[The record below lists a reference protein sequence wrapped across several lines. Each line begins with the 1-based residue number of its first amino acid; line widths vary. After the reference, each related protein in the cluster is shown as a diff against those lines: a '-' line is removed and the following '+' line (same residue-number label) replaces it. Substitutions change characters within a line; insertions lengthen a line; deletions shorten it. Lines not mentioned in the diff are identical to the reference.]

1 MSRNLYNKTKRY
13 PRKSRIPFS
22 FNVFALRTGCISSLF
37 KAFFVTRSTFVRL
50 PCRRKA
56 FLHQNP
62 TILIVLYCKI
72 SAEHKKDPIFGSFFV
87 KLFSSLEV
95 SIYIFA
101 RIKNFLHLI
110 LLDFY
115 NSSRYINCQIRL
127 IFCRLLW
134 RIKNIIVGDD
144 AHIVPFLFPAFYFA
158 WLVARSYRTQKNRP
172 LVLYFCISF
181 LSNLLYEIN
190 VI

>member
-1 MSRNLYNKTKRY
+1 MRWMSRNLYNKTKRY

-72 SAEHKKDPIFGSFFV
+72 SAERKKAPSRVSFLIFTYY
-87 KLFSSLEV
+87 LFLPGHFAAFGAFHISCSTHMHCPKNAFKGRD
-95 SIYIFA
+95 IFMSA
-101 RIKNFLHLI
+101 GFALI
-110 LLDFY
+110 VAGGLLD
-115 NSSRYINCQIRL
+115 SKS
-127 IFCRLLW
+127 
-134 RIKNIIVGDD
+134 KHKSD
-144 AHIVPFLFPAFYFA
+144 
-158 WLVARSYRTQKNRP
+158 
-172 LVLYFCISF
+172 
-181 LSNLLYEIN
+181 
-190 VI
+190 

>member
-1 MSRNLYNKTKRY
+1 MRWMSRNLYNKTKRY

-72 SAEHKKDPIFGSFFV
+72 SSEHKKDPIFGSFFV

-95 SIYIFA
+95 STYIFA

-110 LLDFY
+110 LLD
-115 NSSRYINCQIRL
+115 RL
-127 IFCRLLW
+127 
-134 RIKNIIVGDD
+134 K
-144 AHIVPFLFPAFYFA
+144 H
-158 WLVARSYRTQKNRP
+158 NRP
-172 LVLYFCISF
+172 ISTVTLNDLCNILHCKVEDVVLFT
-181 LSNLLYEIN
+181 EDK
-190 VI
+190 